1 MMPASPVV
9 AVSPASSDP
18 VIVPDP
24 RDDPSYVEAFARG
37 LSVIRAFGPGREQM
51 TLADIAKLTDLPRAT
66 VRRALFTLVSLGYA
80 ADDGRH
86 FRLTPRILALGHA
99 YLSSTPL
106 PGLLQP
112 ALESVSEITRESCS
126 ASILDGTEIIYIAR
140 SATKRIMSVGLNVG
154 SRLPAYCTS
163 MGRVLLAAES
173 VERQKSL
180 LQQSDLKA
188 LTDKTLTDPA
198 RLLRELATV
207 QAQGYA
213 YVDQELESGLCSLAV
228 PVHSAKG
235 EVVAAI
241 NVSTQAS
248 RLEES
253 QIHST
258 IRAALHKAALSLSP
272 LLM

>member
-1 MMPASPVV
+1 MPASPVV

-18 VIVPDP
+18 VTVPDP

-112 ALESVSEITRESCS
+112 ALESVSEVTRESCS
-126 ASILDGTEIIYIAR
+126 ASILDGTEIVYIAR

-163 MGRVLLAAES
+163 MGRVLLAAEP

-180 LQQSDLKA
+180 LQQSALKA
-188 LTDKTLTDPA
+188 LTEKTMTDPA
-198 RLLRELATV
+198 RLLRELAQV

-213 YVDQELESGLCSLAV
+213 YVDQELETGLCSLAV

-258 IRAALHKAALSLSP
+258 IRAALHNAALSLSP

>member
-1 MMPASPVV
+1 MPASPVV
-9 AVSPASSDP
+9 SDP
-18 VIVPDP
+18 VTPSDP
-24 RDDPSYVEAFARG
+24 RENPSYVEAFARG
-37 LSVIRAFGPGREQM
+37 LRVIRAFGPGREHM

-80 ADDGRH
+80 ADDGRQ
-86 FRLTPRILALGHA
+86 FRLTPRILSLGHA

-112 ALESVSEITRESCS
+112 ALESVSEMTRESCS
-126 ASILDGTEIIYIAR
+126 ASILDGTEIVYIAR

-163 MGRVLLAAES
+163 MGRILLAAEP
-173 VERQKSL
+173 VEKQKIL
-180 LQQSDLKA
+180 LQQSPIKA
-188 LTDKTLTDPA
+188 LTKKTVTDQA
-198 RLLRELATV
+198 QLLSELAKV

-213 YVDQELESGLCSLAV
+213 YVDQELETGLCSLAV
-228 PVHSAKG
+228 PVLSTKG

-248 RLEES
+248 RMDEPL
-253 QIHST
+253 IHNT
-258 IRAALHKAALSLSP
+258 IREALQKAAQSLTPS
-272 LLM
+272 LM